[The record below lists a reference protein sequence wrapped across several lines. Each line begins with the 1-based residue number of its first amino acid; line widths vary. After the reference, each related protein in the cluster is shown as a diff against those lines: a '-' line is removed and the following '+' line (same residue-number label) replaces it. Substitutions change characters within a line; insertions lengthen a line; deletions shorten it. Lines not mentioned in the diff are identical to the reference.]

1 MVPTDQVL
9 NSDAYVFM
17 TLWKD
22 SAVVSLENSRLE
34 VLFNNSCGGTA
45 RFESEGDFL
54 FFQHIFEQNVP
65 RHSPF
70 EALGHDFVPR
80 KSTAKPKQ

>member
-54 FFQHIFEQNVP
+54 FF
-65 RHSPF
+65 
-70 EALGHDFVPR
+70 
-80 KSTAKPKQ
+80 